1 MIRSAVKIPIDVAVA
16 VSGGPDSMAALDFIR
31 RGRKKVTA
39 LHFNHGTPFSSHA
52 ESIVVDYCNK
62 YDIELKLGKLQSEP
76 APGESLENFWRI
88 ERYKFF
94 DSVSDLPIITCHHLD
109 DAVENWIFTSFHGN
123 PMMIPLKRDQFL
135 RPFLLTT
142 KDVLMDWCD
151 RKSVPYVHDPSNK
164 DISFMRNFIRH
175 EIISKVKLVNPGI
188 NKVIKK
194 KIFEMQKTI
203 N

>member
-1 MIRSAVKIPIDVAVA
+1 MIRSAVKIPINVAIA

-31 RGRKKVTA
+31 RGRKKITV
-39 LHFNHGTPFSSHA
+39 LHYNHSTSFSNSA
-52 ESIVVDYCNK
+52 QNIVIAYCEKHN
-62 YDIELKLGKLQSEP
+62 IELKLGKLLLKPNS
-76 APGESLENFWRI
+76 GESLENFWRV

-94 DSVSDLPIITCHHLD
+94 NIATSLPVVTCHHLD
-109 DAVENWIFTSFHGN
+109 DAVENWIFTAFHGN

-142 KDVLMDWCD
+142 KDSLLEWCD
-151 RKSVPYVHDPSNK
+151 RKDVPYIHDPSNN

-175 EIISKVKLVNPGI
+175 EIVSKAKFVNPGI

-194 KIFEMQKTI
+194 KIFEMQKLVD
-203 N
+203 

>member
-1 MIRSAVKIPIDVAVA
+1 
-16 VSGGPDSMAALDFIR
+16 MAALDFIR

-39 LHFNHGTPFSSHA
+39 LHFNHNTPSSSCA
-52 ESIVVDYCNK
+52 EEIVSAYCSK
-62 YDIELKLGKLQSEP
+62 YDIELKLGKLQAEP
-76 APGESLENFWRI
+76 ESGESLENFWRV

-94 DSVSDLPIITCHHLD
+94 NSVTDLPIITCHHLD
-109 DAVENWIFTSFHGN
+109 DAVENWVFTSFHGN

-142 KDVLMDWCD
+142 KDSLLEWCD
-151 RKSVPYVHDPSNK
+151 RKCVPYIHDPSNS

-175 EIISKVKLVNPGI
+175 EIISKVKFVNPGI

-194 KIFEMQKTI
+194 KIFEMQKLVD
-203 N
+203 

>member
-1 MIRSAVKIPIDVAVA
+1 MIRSAVKIPINVAIA
-16 VSGGPDSMAALDFIR
+16 VSGGPDSMAVLDFIR

-39 LHFNHGTPFSSHA
+39 LHFNHNTSSSLCA
-52 ESIVVDYCNK
+52 EEIVSTYCSK
-62 YDIELKLGKLQSEP
+62 YDVELKLGKLQSEP
-76 APGESLENFWRI
+76 EPGESLENFWRV

-94 DSVSDLPIITCHHLD
+94 NSATNLPIITCHHLD

-142 KDVLMDWCD
+142 KDSLLEWCD
-151 RKSVPYVHDPSNK
+151 RKDVPYIHDPSNN

-175 EIISKVKLVNPGI
+175 EIISRVKFVNPGI

-194 KIFEMQKTI
+194 KIFEMQKLVD
-203 N
+203 

>member
-1 MIRSAVKIPIDVAVA
+1 MIRSATKIPINIAIA

-31 RGRKKVTA
+31 RGRKKITV
-39 LHFNHGTPFSSHA
+39 LHYNHNTPFSNSA
-52 ESIVVDYCNK
+52 ENIVATYCEK
-62 YDIELKLGKLQSEP
+62 YSIELKLGKLLSEP
-76 APGESLENFWRI
+76 NRGDSLENFWRV

-94 DSVSDLPIITCHHLD
+94 DSATDLPVITCHHLD

-142 KDVLMDWCD
+142 KDSLLEWCD
-151 RKSVPYVHDPSNK
+151 RKDVPYIHDPSNN

-175 EIISKVKLVNPGI
+175 EIISRVKFVNPGI

-194 KIFEMQKTI
+194 KIFEMQKLVD
-203 N
+203 